1 MKSTDAVVPAGN
13 TDFGFDNLDP
23 ANIQSADV
31 INVVIV
37 ADTSTSVDRYAAE
50 FSKAYNDMKN
60 DLKTSHV
67 SNQLFWSVAEF
78 NDDITNQTGFQPIA
92 SVPDR
97 NFQCGGST
105 ALYRTTLTCL
115 KNALNYRRVLEDS
128 AINCKT
134 LIFVITDG
142 DDMENASGKRAAAEV
157 KKLVQEL
164 NQEER
169 NFGSFTS
176 ILCGVGDNPKMFENA
191 KNEMGFE
198 HLVVVGDTPDQIRK
212 MIGFISMS
220 ISSTASG
227 QGISTA
233 NF

>member
-1 MKSTDAVVPAGN
+1 MDNTTIVPIGN
-13 TDFGFDNLDP
+13 TDYGFDNLDP

-31 INVVIV
+31 INVAII
-37 ADTSTSVDRYAAE
+37 ADTSTSVARYAAE

-67 SNQLFWSVAEF
+67 KDQLFWSMTEF
-78 NDDITNQTGFQPIA
+78 NDDITNQTGFQPIG
-92 SVPDR
+92 SVQDR
-97 NFQCGGST
+97 QFQCGGST
-105 ALYRTTLTCL
+105 ALYRTTLTVL
-115 KNALNYRRVLEDS
+115 KNALNYRRALEDS

-142 DDMENASGKRAAAEV
+142 EDMEGGQGRQAAQEV
-157 KKLVQEL
+157 KTLVEGL
-164 NQEER
+164 LAEER

-176 ILCGVGDNPKMFENA
+176 ILCGVGPNRTMFEGA
-191 KNEMGFE
+191 KNAMGFQ
-198 HLVVVGDTPDQIRK
+198 HLVVVNDSPDEIRK

-220 ISSTASG
+220 ISSTAAG
-227 QGISTA
+227 QAVSTA